1 MGIALVCSAIL
12 IGVELCDNGVD
23 RGEVD
28 VLELESVVGSCM
40 KNSER
45 LELDWIEISA
55 VVL

>member
-1 MGIALVCSAIL
+1 VGIALVCSAIL